1 MVVKQRKYISFLLK
15 MAIYLGYILLFVN
28 KNDSFVYFIKAS
40 YTTDVFFNKMNQYLQ
55 FRTTDTLLRLFNKH
69 CIYFFFLINWHALI
83 PPSMSM
89 PHYRYWFFPYL
100 LLKWFSFFKFNLPL
114 QKFVMKNNFRII
126 AFIITII
133 KISLASHFLS
143 FYIEQ
148 ELS

>member
-15 MAIYLGYILLFVN
+15 MTVYLGYILLFVN

-83 PPSMSM
+83 PPSMRI
-89 PHYRYWFFPYL
+89 PHYRHSFFPYL
-100 LLKWFSFFKFNLPL
+100 LLKWFSFFKFNMPL
-114 QKFVMKNNFRII
+114 QKSAMKNNFRII

-133 KISLASHFLS
+133 KISLPSLFLS

-148 ELS
+148 E

>member
-1 MVVKQRKYISFLLK
+1 MVVKQRKYIYFLLK

-55 FRTTDTLLRLFNKH
+55 FRTTDTLLRLFNMH

-83 PPSMSM
+83 PPSMRI
-89 PHYRYWFFPYL
+89 PHYRHSFFPYL
-100 LLKWFSFFKFNLPL
+100 LLKWFSFFKFNMPL
-114 QKFVMKNNFRII
+114 QKSAMKNNFRII

-133 KISLASHFLS
+133 KISLTSLFLS

-148 ELS
+148 E

>member
-15 MAIYLGYILLFVN
+15 MTVYLGYILLFVN
-28 KNDSFVYFIKAS
+28 KNDSFLYFIKAS

-83 PPSMSM
+83 PPSMRI
-89 PHYRYWFFPYL
+89 PHYRHSFFPYL
-100 LLKWFSFFKFNLPL
+100 LLKWFSFFKFNMPL
-114 QKFVMKNNFRII
+114 QKSAMKNNFRII

-133 KISLASHFLS
+133 KISLTSLFLS
-143 FYIEQ
+143 FYVEQ
-148 ELS
+148 E

>member
-15 MAIYLGYILLFVN
+15 MTVYLGYILLFVN
-28 KNDSFVYFIKAS
+28 KNDSFLYFIKAS

-83 PPSMSM
+83 PPSMRI
-89 PHYRYWFFPYL
+89 PHYRHSFFPYL
-100 LLKWFSFFKFNLPL
+100 LLKWFSFFKFNMPL
-114 QKFVMKNNFRII
+114 QKSAMKNNFRII

-133 KISLASHFLS
+133 KISLTSLFLS
-143 FYIEQ
+143 FYMEQ
-148 ELS
+148 E